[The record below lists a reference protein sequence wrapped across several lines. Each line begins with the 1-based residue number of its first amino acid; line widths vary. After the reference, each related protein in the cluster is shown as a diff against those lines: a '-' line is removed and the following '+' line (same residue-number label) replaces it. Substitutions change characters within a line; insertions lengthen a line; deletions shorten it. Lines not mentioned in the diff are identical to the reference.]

1 MYPRF
6 RSANGSNDSFN
17 ENPNMP
23 ITPITPVGFVKILKN
38 NNDSFS
44 HAMSSL
50 SFNLFL
56 LYSPLYMEEDTKGI
70 RKENFALS
78 LNIRLVQ

>member
-1 MYPRF
+1 MAL
-6 RSANGSNDSFN
+6 SILTGV
-17 ENPNMP
+17 EIEMQL
-23 ITPITPVGFVKILKN
+23 IQVGHKFAGPLPK
-38 NNDSFS
+38 
-44 HAMSSL
+44 SL
-50 SFNLFL
+50 SLNLFL